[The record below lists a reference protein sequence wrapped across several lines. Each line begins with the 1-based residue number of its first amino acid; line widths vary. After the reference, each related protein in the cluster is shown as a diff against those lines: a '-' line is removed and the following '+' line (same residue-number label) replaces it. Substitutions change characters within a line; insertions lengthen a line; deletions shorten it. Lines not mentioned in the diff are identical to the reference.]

1 MTKQELSEM
10 LHATGCPV
18 NEGISDLDN
27 GKKFPRIDYWEIAWD
42 DVMASGDN
50 YEDKITW
57 QVSFYSRTPRNE
69 KLIMLRDMMR
79 KKGLHPTILH
89 EFITDDKIWHY
100 KNAGFLLEKI
110 KGSNLITLEG
120 TGHELHVDDWKS
132 IIDGI
137 EKHIND

>member
-42 DVMASGDN
+42 DVMASGD
-50 YEDKITW
+50 
-57 QVSFYSRTPRNE
+57 
-69 KLIMLRDMMR
+69 MMR

-89 EFITDDKIWHY
+89 EFITDDKIWHSY
-100 KNAGFLLEKI
+100 FSLETM
-110 KGSNLITLEG
+110 NE
-120 TGHELHVDDWKS
+120 
-132 IIDGI
+132 
-137 EKHIND
+137 

>member
-89 EFITDDKIWHY
+89 EFITDDKIWHSY
-100 KNAGFLLEKI
+100 FSLEAM
-110 KGSNLITLEG
+110 NE
-120 TGHELHVDDWKS
+120 
-132 IIDGI
+132 
-137 EKHIND
+137 

>member
-1 MTKQELSEM
+1 MTKQELSKM

-69 KLIMLRDMMR
+69 KL
-79 KKGLHPTILH
+79 TFIL
-89 EFITDDKIWHY
+89 ETRSRSHY
-100 KNAGFLLEKI
+100 LQISFLSRWQI
-110 KGSNLITLEG
+110 R
-120 TGHELHVDDWKS
+120 H
-132 IIDGI
+132 
-137 EKHIND
+137 

>member
-1 MTKQELSEM
+1 M

-18 NEGISDLDN
+18 NEGISDFDN

-57 QVSFYSRTPRNE
+57 QISFYSLTPRNE

-89 EFITDDKIWHY
+89 EFITDDKIWHSY
-100 KNAGFLLEKI
+100 FSLETM
-110 KGSNLITLEG
+110 NE
-120 TGHELHVDDWKS
+120 
-132 IIDGI
+132 
-137 EKHIND
+137 

>member
-1 MTKQELSEM
+1 MTKQELSKM

-18 NEGISDLDN
+18 SEGISDLDN

-42 DVMASGDN
+42 DVIASGDN

-69 KLIMLRDMMR
+69 KLIMLGDMMR

-89 EFITDDKIWHY
+89 EFIKDDKIWHSY
-100 KNAGFLLEKI
+100 FSLE
-110 KGSNLITLEG
+110 T
-120 TGHELHVDDWKS
+120 
-132 IIDGI
+132 
-137 EKHIND
+137 INE

>member
-50 YEDKITW
+50 L
-57 QVSFYSRTPRNE
+57 S
-69 KLIMLRDMMR
+69 LI
-79 KKGLHPTILH
+79 
-89 EFITDDKIWHY
+89 
-100 KNAGFLLEKI
+100 
-110 KGSNLITLEG
+110 
-120 TGHELHVDDWKS
+120 
-132 IIDGI
+132 
-137 EKHIND
+137 HI

>member
-10 LHATGCPV
+10 LHDTGCPV

-57 QVSFYSRTPRNE
+57 QVSFYS
-69 KLIMLRDMMR
+69 DR
-79 KKGLHPTILH
+79 K
-89 EFITDDKIWHY
+89 
-100 KNAGFLLEKI
+100 
-110 KGSNLITLEG
+110 S
-120 TGHELHVDDWKS
+120 VV
-132 IIDGI
+132 
-137 EKHIND
+137 

>member
-18 NEGISDLDN
+18 NEGISDLNN

-79 KKGLHPTILH
+79 KRDYTQLSCMNLLQTIK
-89 EFITDDKIWHY
+89 F
-100 KNAGFLLEKI
+100 
-110 KGSNLITLEG
+110 
-120 TGHELHVDDWKS
+120 
-132 IIDGI
+132 GI
-137 EKHIND
+137 RISRWRQ